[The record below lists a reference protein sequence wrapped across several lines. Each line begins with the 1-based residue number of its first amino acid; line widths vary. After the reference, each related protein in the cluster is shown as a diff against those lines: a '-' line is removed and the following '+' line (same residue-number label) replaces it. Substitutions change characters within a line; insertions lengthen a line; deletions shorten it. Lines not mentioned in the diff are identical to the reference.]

1 MHFIKYLIIGA
12 VATLQIATFCIS
24 VSKYIDSIKRKD
36 RIEYL
41 LMALSGL
48 IGFILFSNPV
58 VLLY

>member
-12 VATLQIATFCIS
+12 VATLQIATFCIV
-24 VSKYIDSIKRKD
+24 VSKYIDSSKRKD

>member
-12 VATLQIATFCIS
+12 VATLQIATFCIA
-24 VSKYIDSIKRKD
+24 VSKYIDSSNRKD